1 VGIGRKETREAR
13 RVEMLGIALVG
24 MRLAIPVEIVRE
36 GMRVLLGLA
45 LVELRREILE
55 GIGLR
60 EMREGVDLQAITRGL
75 RGILMRD
82 FRRGEIGRRLSRGL
96 SHSRNRGLR
105 LSLSNDLSRGRRRQV
120 RDRVGLAG
128 ITMPER
134 RGRRAIAVEP
144 VQVAV
149 AETGEVETNETS

>member
-1 VGIGRKETREAR
+1 MEIPATV
-13 RVEMLGIALVG
+13 RVEMLLEILVELG
-24 MRLAIPVEIVRE
+24 LEV
-36 GMRVLLGLA
+36 MRVLLGLV
-45 LVELRREILE
+45 LVGLRREILA
-55 GIGLR
+55 GIVHRG
-60 EMREGVDLQAITRGL
+60 MQEGVDLRLITRGL

-144 VQVAV
+144 VLVAAV
-149 AETGEVETNETS
+149 ETGEVETNETSQS